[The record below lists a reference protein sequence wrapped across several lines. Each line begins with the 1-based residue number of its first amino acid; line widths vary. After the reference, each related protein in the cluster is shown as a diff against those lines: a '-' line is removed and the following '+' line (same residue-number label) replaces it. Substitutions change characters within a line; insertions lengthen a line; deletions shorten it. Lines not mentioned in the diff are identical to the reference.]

1 MLRCKSCW
9 LRTGN
14 DVGDTHG
21 RFVWYELMTT
31 DLEAAKAFYR
41 GVMGWG
47 ARDASMRDLAYAF
60 FTAGETEV
68 GGLTKLSEGARTMG
82 AAPRWIGY
90 VGVDD
95 VDAGAA
101 AVKRQGGSV
110 LVPPTNT
117 PGISRFAV
125 VADSQM
131 AILALIKGRESS
143 QRQVVA
149 LRAPGRVGW
158 HELFAADGEKA
169 FSFYRA
175 LFGWQKGIVDTGAR
189 GAYQLFSVGGQ
200 TIGGVM
206 TKPATVPDPFWL
218 YYFNVGDIDAAADR
232 VKAEGG
238 TILTGP
244 IEVPDGGWIVQCTD
258 PQDAIFALVGRRSYR
273 AVRFLERVMP
283 PSAN

>member
-1 MLRCKSCW
+1 MELE
-9 LRTGN
+9 
-14 DVGDTHG
+14 VADTHG
-21 RFVWYELMTT
+21 RFVWYELMTA

-41 GVMGWG
+41 QVMGWG
-47 ARDASMRDLAYAF
+47 ARDAPMGDAAYAF

-68 GGLTKLSEGARTMG
+68 GGLTKLSEQARTMG

-90 VGVDD
+90 VAVDD

-101 AVKRQGGSV
+101 AVKRLGGTV
-110 LVPPTNT
+110 LVPPTDT

-131 AILALIKGRESS
+131 AILALVKGQESGR
-143 QRQVVA
+143 RQVAA

-175 LFGWQKGIVDTGAR
+175 LFGWQKGIADTGAR
-189 GAYQLFSVGGQ
+189 GAYQLFSVGGE
-200 TIGGVM
+200 TIGGM
-206 TKPATVPDPFWL
+206 LTKPAAVPAPFWL

-232 VKAEGG
+232 VRAEGG

-244 IEVPDGGWIVQCTD
+244 IEVPDGGWIVQCID
-258 PQDAIFALVGRRSYR
+258 PQDAIFALVGRRTHG
-273 AVRFLERVMP
+273 AVGFLERVMP
-283 PSAN
+283 PSAH